1 MASYCLSIFSAAL
14 AGALIGILSPC
25 GGLSKYLRLI
35 ISCFLLCTL
44 LWPLPSLLSR
54 FLEDP
59 STLLPDL
66 PKADPEEY
74 ESLWDGAL
82 QENAKD
88 YFTQMLT
95 QTLCCE
101 LSIEEG
107 NLRCRVLWDETDPE
121 AILPLRVT
129 VILRG
134 SAIWKDPEPIKDLV
148 KALLNCECAVAIE
161 R

>member
-74 ESLWDGAL
+74 LMAGSIQLLEAL
-82 QENAKD
+82 VQKGMDALMHGRTT
-88 YFTQMLT
+88 FVIAHR
-95 QTLCCE
+95 
-101 LSIEEG
+101 LSTVMNSDCIM
-107 NLRCRVLWDETDPE
+107 VLDHGH
-121 AILPLRVT
+121 I
-129 VILRG
+129 
-134 SAIWKDPEPIKDLV
+134 
-148 KALLNCECAVAIE
+148 IE
-161 R
+161 RGTHEDLIAQKGTYYRLYTGAFEWE